1 MNKKVKLSVGM
12 LLLLALPPAMLELL
26 NNVYNNYVPIFMQA
40 GSETFAVKGST
51 ITLGF
56 GLGALLV
63 GFWMTA
69 DNLFGFFAQPIVG
82 AWSDRTHSK
91 RGRRIPF
98 VLATLPF
105 IVIGYALIPVIPR
118 LIPPDLSGQAKELTG
133 LFIAFTLSCVV
144 YYLGFTPVRVV
155 LQALRQ
161 ESVENKDRIKVESWY
176 NFLLN
181 IFTIVAYT
189 LGASLYRL
197 YGPLLFWVILV
208 LYVISVVVLVFK
220 YKEPENLAAA
230 PQEESNYKQLASVF
244 KESSKEMRRNL
255 IWFLL
260 SVTFFTLGASAY
272 TNFSSSWAVN
282 MLGVDEANA
291 SQILA
296 LIIVATTVVV
306 LPAGYIA
313 SGKFGRRNMYLVGLL
328 VVISSAVFLILLP
341 KLYLVGFILLG
352 AGAGI
357 GFPSQLPLATELTP
371 NQQKLG
377 SVIGVY
383 NLFYLAGFVLGSYFV
398 GWVIEK
404 TSYASLFPALAGFI
418 IMSLV
423 CFLFV
428 KMPKTADTGAA

>member
-1 MNKKVKLSVGM
+1 MNKKVKLSIGM
-12 LLLLALPPAMLELL
+12 LWLLALPPAMLELL

-40 GSETFAVKGST
+40 GSETFAAKGST
-51 ITLGF
+51 LTLGF

-82 AWSDRTHSK
+82 AWSDRTRSK

-98 VLATLPF
+98 ILATLPF
-105 IVIGYALIPVIPR
+105 IIIGYALIPVIPR
-118 LIPPDLSGQAKELTG
+118 LIPPELSGQAKELTG
-133 LFIAFTLSCVV
+133 LFVAFTLSCIV

-176 NFLLN
+176 NFILN
-181 IFTIVAYT
+181 VFTIIAYT

-197 YGPLLFWVILV
+197 YGPLLFWVILA
-208 LYVISVVVLVFK
+208 LYVMSVVVLVLK
-220 YKEPENLAAA
+220 YKEPEKLAEA
-230 PQEESNYKQLASVF
+230 PQEESNFKQLLSVF
-244 KESSKEMRRNL
+244 KDSPKEMRKNL
-255 IWFLL
+255 LWFLL

-272 TNFSSSWAVN
+272 TNFCSSWAVN
-282 MLGVDEANA
+282 MLGVDEASA

-296 LIIVATTVVV
+296 IIIVASTIVV

-313 SGKFGRRNMYLVGLL
+313 SSKFGRRNMYLVGLL
-328 VVISSAVFLILLP
+328 VMISSAVFLIVLP
-341 KLYLVGFILLG
+341 KLYMVGFILLG

-383 NLFYLAGFVLGSYFV
+383 NLFYLTGFVTGSYLV
-398 GWVIEK
+398 GWLIEK
-404 TSYASLFPALAGFI
+404 TSYASLFPALLVFI
-418 IMSLV
+418 ALSLA

-428 KMPKTADTGAA
+428 KDPKAADIEAA